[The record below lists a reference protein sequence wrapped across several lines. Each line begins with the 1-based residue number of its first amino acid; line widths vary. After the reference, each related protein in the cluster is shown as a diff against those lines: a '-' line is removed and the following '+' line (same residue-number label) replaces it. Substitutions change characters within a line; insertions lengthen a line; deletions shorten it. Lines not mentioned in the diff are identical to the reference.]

1 MREPGSETVNI
12 RVTVVLPHQEFR
24 ARSRHWNRLSGEGA
38 KHLETRRTSIRG
50 SSTETRR
57 WYPRVPLTPHIGEEE
72 RSSNVSSSLQHRPY
86 RRRGRTSFPRPEG
99 RRCVSDQ
106 SR

>member
-24 ARSRHWNRLSGEGA
+24 ARSRQ
-38 KHLETRRTSIRG
+38 SIRG